1 MFQQRETP
9 LLNINTPPPPPSV
22 SDLKLHNQLSLHV
35 TESLFWPHTMRN
47 IPYATV
53 KKLHIFTSNQQ
64 HKSSPEWTNTHLA
77 DWSDVKHVCTC
88 ILCALRLL
96 LSCTICKTLFPNQL
110 FVVIWH
116 HSNLIYTSVLCLK
129 SSKSILATH
138 WNNFTGGVW
147 LYFQAPLDW
156 LALVPLACVRCFAA
170 TLAPPPSS
178 GPHLHQS
185 TRLAACTL
193 THSCYKLCE
202 LTILASFG
210 FKPFLILA
218 QKFRFSFVHLFT
230 ASCQIC
236 S

>member
-1 MFQQRETP
+1 M
-9 LLNINTPPPPPSV
+9 
-22 SDLKLHNQLSLHV
+22 H
-35 TESLFWPHTMRN
+35 N

-53 KKLHIFTSNQQ
+53 KKLHTFTSNQQ
-64 HKSSPEWTNTHLA
+64 HKSSPKQPNTHLTEG
-77 DWSDVKHVCTC
+77 SNVKQHACTY

-96 LSCTICKTLFPNQL
+96 LFCTICKTLFPYQL
-110 FVVIWH
+110 FAVIWH
-116 HSNLIYTSVLCLK
+116 HSNLVYISVFCLK
-129 SSKSILATH
+129 SSKPILATH

-147 LYFQAPLDW
+147 LYFQTPLDW

-202 LTILASFG
+202 LTILWALAS
-210 FKPFLILA
+210 KC
-218 QKFRFSFVHLFT
+218 FSFWLKIQKSLVHLGFHSKLSNLQLVFKT
-230 ASCQIC
+230 GDVCLFQKAVKRKWWVLECT
-236 S
+236 